1 MLLVQ
6 LTDIHLMASP
16 EQTLRGVN
24 TQETLE
30 KVLQAIA
37 NSDQKPDL
45 FLLTGDL
52 ADAGDGEAYQR
63 LRSAITPMGIP
74 TYALMGNH
82 DLRDH
87 LCQHLIND
95 LIHYQQQ
102 IILDNWQILCLDST
116 VAGQIGGHLSQETLN
131 WLEQTL
137 NTSQLPTLIA
147 LHHPPVLLESAWI
160 DSMGL
165 ANREDFWAV
174 CQRFPHVKVVLC
186 GHAHQRADLRQREID
201 CFVTPSTCMQFLPK
215 SAEFAIDSD
224 GRPAWRWLEL
234 KNDGSYATGVGFC

>member
-24 TQETLE
+24 TQETLA

-37 NSDQKPDL
+37 NSGRTPDL

-52 ADAGDGEAYQR
+52 ADSGDATAYQR
-63 LRSAITPMGIP
+63 LREALTPLGIP

-82 DLRDH
+82 DLHDP
-87 LCQHLIND
+87 LCQHLTNH

-102 IILDNWQILCLDST
+102 IILENWQILCLNST
-116 VAGQIGGHLSQETLN
+116 VAGQIGGYLSQETLD

-137 NTSQLPTLIA
+137 TASPLPTLIA
-147 LHHPPVLLESAWI
+147 LHHPPVILDSAWI

-165 ANREDFWAV
+165 ENREAFWAV

-186 GHAHQRADLRQREID
+186 GHAHQQADLQHSGIS
-201 CFVTPSTCMQFLPK
+201 CMVTPSTCMQFLPK
-215 SAEFAIDSD
+215 SEEFALDPH

-234 KNDGSYATGVGFC
+234 KSDGSFTTEVSFC

>member
-1 MLLVQ
+1 MLIVQ

-37 NSDQKPDL
+37 QLQPAPDL

-52 ADAGDGEAYQR
+52 ADSGDATAYQR
-63 LRSAITPMGIP
+63 LREAITPLGIP

-82 DLRDH
+82 DLHDP
-87 LCQHLIND
+87 LCQHLTNH

-102 IILDNWQILCLDST
+102 IILENWQILCLNST
-116 VAGQIGGHLSQETLN
+116 VAGQIGGYLAQETLD

-137 NTSQLPTLIA
+137 SASQLPTLIA
-147 LHHPPVLLESAWI
+147 LHHPPVILDSAWI

-165 ANREDFWAV
+165 ENRQAFWAV

-186 GHAHQRADLRQREID
+186 GHAHQQADLQQSAIS
-201 CFVTPSTCMQFLPK
+201 CLVTPSTCMQFLPK
-215 SAEFAIDSD
+215 SEQFALDPH

-234 KNDGSYATGVGFC
+234 KNDGSFTTGVSFC

>member
-147 LHHPPVLLESAWI
+147 LHHPLCYWNQHGSIAWVLPIGKTSGQCASVSPMSRW
-160 DSMGL
+160 
-165 ANREDFWAV
+165 
-174 CQRFPHVKVVLC
+174 CCVVMPTSERICDKERLT
-186 GHAHQRADLRQREID
+186 
-201 CFVTPSTCMQFLPK
+201 VS
-215 SAEFAIDSD
+215 
-224 GRPAWRWLEL
+224 
-234 KNDGSYATGVGFC
+234 

>member
-1 MLLVQ
+1 MLLIQ

-37 NSDQKPDL
+37 NSDKKPDL

-52 ADAGDGEAYQR
+52 ADAGDEEAYQR
-63 LRSAITPMGIP
+63 LRSAITPLGIP

-82 DLRDH
+82 DLRDR
-87 LCQHLIND
+87 LCQHLTSD

-102 IILDNWQILCLDST
+102 IIQDNWQILCLDST
-116 VAGQIGGHLSQETLN
+116 VAGQIGGYLSRETLA
-131 WLEQTL
+131 WLEQAL
-137 NTSQLPTLIA
+137 SNSNLPTAIA
-147 LHHPPVLLESAWI
+147 LHHPPVLLGSAWI
-160 DSMGL
+160 DGMGL
-165 ANREDFWAV
+165 DNREDFWAV

-186 GHAHQRADLRQREID
+186 GHAHQRADVRQGKID

-215 SAEFAIDSD
+215 SAEFAIDRD
-224 GRPAWRWLEL
+224 GRPGWRWLEL
-234 KNDGSYATGVGFC
+234 KSDGSYATGVSFC